1 MRGVGGFAV
10 DVEGTHWS
18 SSLHGSALCT
28 GGLGCKC
35 WGLGIPGCACGR
47 LGWLVVVGRVRLGGA
62 AFRGVVNGRVDTRL
76 VLGRLDIWG
85 IVFRLCATG
94 GFDAGRATSRRH
106 DTWRID
112 TWRIYTWR
120 IETWR
125 LNTRRHY
132 PRRIHDRRNNRI
144 VTRERLRPSTRRNN
158 PGTTKRTVTKAEMS
172 T

>member
-10 DVEGTHWS
+10 DVEGTNWS
-18 SSLHGSALCT
+18 SSLHGSVLCT

-35 WGLGIPGCACGR
+35 WGLGIPGCTRGR

-76 VLGRLDIWG
+76 VLGGLDIWG
-85 IVFRLCATG
+85 VVFRWCVTG

-106 DTWRID
+106 DPRRHDTRRID
-112 TWRIYTWR
+112 
-120 IETWR
+120 TWR

-132 PRRIHDRRNNRI
+132 PRRIRDRRDTRI
-144 VTRERLRPSTRRNN
+144 VTRERLRLSTRRNN
-158 PGTTKRTVTKAEMS
+158 PGITKRTVTKAEMS